1 LPKSNLA
8 NDIICGL
15 PENEYRHITRRID
28 ARFALRS
35 RSHPPDGIAEI
46 IRNEQA
52 TGFINRQSYRPASRF
67 VV

>member
-1 LPKSNLA
+1 MAPSSQELEPPA
-8 NDIICGL
+8 N
-15 PENEYRHITRRID
+15 P
-28 ARFALRS
+28 ARFS
-35 RSHPPDGIAEI
+35 IAEI